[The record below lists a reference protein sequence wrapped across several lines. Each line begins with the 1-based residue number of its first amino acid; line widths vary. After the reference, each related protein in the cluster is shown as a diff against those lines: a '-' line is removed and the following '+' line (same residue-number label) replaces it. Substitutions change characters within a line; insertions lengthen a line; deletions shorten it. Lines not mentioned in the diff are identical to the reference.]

1 MADHIIDTNVLLVA
15 SAQDPTSP
23 FKDSHHVPA
32 EQKLIVLDWLMDFR
46 KDSQCK
52 VVLDPY
58 HKHGIWVEYNRQMTG
73 QDIGLLVVTEK
84 LQFARFVHIAFD
96 RNGHGLLP
104 DELEDVDRSD
114 RKFVALALKDL
125 ADGGSSTI
133 VIACDRGW
141 YNCEEALE
149 QVGVVVLQLIE
160 DWSRQEWKEKR
171 KQKSKPAGRQSV
183 RSRKKPT

>member
-1 MADHIIDTNVLLVA
+1 MDDYIIDTNVLLVA
-15 SAQDPTSP
+15 SAQHPGSP
-23 FKDSHHVPA
+23 FADSDHVPV
-32 EQKLIVLDWLMDFR
+32 EQRQIVLDWLMAFR
-46 KDSQCK
+46 KDGERK
-52 VVLDPY
+52 IVLDDSLKIWDEY
-58 HKHGIWVEYNRQMTG
+58 HNQMIRG
-73 QDIGLLVVTEK
+73 QDIGSLIATEK

-114 RKFVALALKDL
+114 RKFVALALKDF
-125 ADGGSSTI
+125 ADGGSSKI
-133 VIACDRGW
+133 VNACDRGW

-149 QVGVVVLQLIE
+149 QVGVVVLQLVE

-171 KQKSKPAGRQSV
+171 EQKSKPAGRRSV